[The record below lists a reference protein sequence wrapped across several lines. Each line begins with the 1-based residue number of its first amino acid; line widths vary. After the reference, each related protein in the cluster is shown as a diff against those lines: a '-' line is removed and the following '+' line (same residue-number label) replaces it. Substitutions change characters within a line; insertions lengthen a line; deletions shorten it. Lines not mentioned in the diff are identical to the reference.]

1 MDSLKNKLFGT
12 SGVRGETNKEI
23 SPNLALELSIA
34 FGEWLD
40 VKGTVVLV
48 GFGIPLKSEN
58 LGSCLN
64 CSGSKNASMILQN

>member
-1 MDSLKNKLFGT
+1 MDSLKTKLFGT

-48 GFGIPLKSEN
+48 GFGIR
-58 LGSCLN
+58 
-64 CSGSKNASMILQN
+64 